1 MNRYRRATLANL
13 VEWARDYGNN
23 GSIALQ
29 SAEAIT
35 IFLGLSFATMT
46 TPVSLP
52 TEDIAPAQAA
62 SDLLSAYNCE
72 LPDWLHQCLDLA
84 HPSASSDEN
93 SRQWSERDRTLIA
106 SAFQLAYDL
115 HGDQQRKSGEL
126 YICHPIAVA
135 GLLRDLGGGAAM
147 IAAGFLHDVV
157 EDTEVR
163 IDEIKSKFGEE
174 TALLVEGV
182 TKLSKFE
189 FSSKKEQQAE
199 NFRRMFVAMA
209 QDIRVIV
216 VKLADRLHNMR
227 TLEHLRA
234 DRQLAISQE
243 TRDIFAPLADRLG
256 LGQIKW
262 ELEDLAFKYIEAEDY
277 RRIQDLVSE
286 KRQARES
293 RIDNVTEMIRHRLER
308 ANIKYIDISG
318 RPKHLYSI
326 YQKMRHQKKE
336 FSEIYDLTAI
346 RIIVESNQDCYL
358 ALAEIHDVFK
368 PIPGRFK
375 DYIGL
380 PKNNRYQ
387 SLHTT
392 VVGFTGT
399 PLEVQ
404 IRTLEMH
411 HVAEYGIAAHWIYK
425 SNPKTDRDLPE
436 AGKVP
441 TTRRTEVDE
450 KFGWLRQ
457 LLEWQND
464 VKDALEFD
472 DRLKDHLLERDVYVF
487 TPKGEVVS
495 LRQDS
500 TPVDFAYRIH
510 TEVGNHCAG
519 AKVNDRIVPLSRV
532 LINGDIVEIITR
544 ENSRPSL
551 DWLNFV
557 VSPGARNRITQWY
570 KRSHRD
576 ENIAR
581 GRELLERELGK
592 SGLES
597 LLKSDPMLSVA
608 QRCNYT
614 TVEDLLAGL
623 GYGEITQ
630 RMVVNRIREI
640 VKERQEPSAEL
651 PPTTAPKPTTAHS
664 SDFPILGIEGLLHH
678 LAGCCSP
685 IPGEPIVGLV
695 TRNSGISIHRQGCVN
710 VEQMD
715 GNRLLPVS
723 WNHHSTGDKPRT
735 YPVSVQLE
743 VLDRVGVLKDVLSRL
758 MDNRINVRSAN
769 VITHYAKPAI
779 IDLSIEVSDKTQ
791 LERCFSQIKQLS
803 DVLNIRRLS
812 QTEDKIL

>member
-1 MNRYRRATLANL
+1 
-13 VEWARDYGNN
+13 
-23 GSIALQ
+23 
-29 SAEAIT
+29 
-35 IFLGLSFATMT
+35 MT
-46 TPVSLP
+46 TPISIPADDVAVI
-52 TEDIAPAQAA
+52 EAP
-62 SDLLSAYNCE
+62 SDSATDSISTYNCDI
-72 LPDWLHQCLDLA
+72 PAWLRQCLDEA
-84 HPSASSDEN
+84 QHPDAIVSDEVN
-93 SRQWSERDRTLIA
+93 NLSKSDRLLIA
-106 SAFQLAYDL
+106 DAFQLAYDL
-115 HGDQQRKSGEL
+115 HGNQKRKSGEL

-157 EDTEVR
+157 EDTEVK
-163 IDEIKSKFGEE
+163 IGEIESRFGQE
-174 TALLVEGV
+174 TAHLVEGV

-199 NFRRMFVAMA
+199 NFRRMFIAMA

-216 VKLADRLHNMR
+216 VKLADRIHNMQ
-227 TLEHLRA
+227 TLDHLRA
-234 DRQLAISQE
+234 DRQLAIAQE

-277 RRIQDLVSE
+277 RRIQDLVAE
-286 KRQARES
+286 KRTAREA
-293 RIDNVTEMIRHRLER
+293 RIANVTEMIRHRLDRE
-308 ANIKYIDISG
+308 NIKYIDISG

-326 YQKMRHQKKE
+326 YQKMRYQKKE

-346 RIIVESNQDCYL
+346 RIIVESNQECYL
-358 ALAEIHDVFK
+358 ALAEIHDAFK

-425 SNPKTDRDLPE
+425 SNSKSEQGKPE
-436 AGKVP
+436 PGKVP

-450 KFGWLRQ
+450 KFSWLRQ

-464 VKDALEFD
+464 VKDAIEFD
-472 DRLKDHLLERDVYVF
+472 DHLKDHLLERDVYVF

-519 AKVNDRIVPLSRV
+519 AKVNDRIVPLSRT
-532 LINGDIVEIITR
+532 LKNGDIVEIITR

-592 SGLES
+592 NGLEA
-597 LLKSDPMLSVA
+597 LLKSEPMLSVA
-608 QRCNYT
+608 QRCNYV

-623 GYGEITQ
+623 GYGEVTQ
-630 RMVVNRIREI
+630 KMVVNRIREL
-640 VKERQEPSAEL
+640 VKDRQEPSVEL
-651 PPTTAPKPTTAHS
+651 PPTIAPKPTTSNS

-685 IPGEPIVGLV
+685 IPGEPIIGLV
-695 TRNSGISIHRQGCVN
+695 TRNSGISIHRQGCIN

-715 GNRLLPVS
+715 GNRLLPVG
-723 WNHHSTGDKPRT
+723 WNTQATNEKART

-758 MDNRINVRSAN
+758 TDNRINVRSAN
-769 VITHYAKPAI
+769 VITHYAKPAK

-791 LERCFSQIKQLS
+791 LERCFSQIKQMS

-812 QTEDKIL
+812 QTEDKVL

>member
-1 MNRYRRATLANL
+1 
-13 VEWARDYGNN
+13 
-23 GSIALQ
+23 
-29 SAEAIT
+29 
-35 IFLGLSFATMT
+35 MT
-46 TPVSLP
+46 
-52 TEDIAPAQAA
+52 
-62 SDLLSAYNCE
+62 YNCPIPE
-72 LPDWLHQCLDLA
+72 WLQQCLAVEPSGTPADLDVL
-84 HPSASSDEN
+84 PETLSD
-93 SRQWSERDRTLIA
+93 RQLIKN
-106 SAFQLAYDL
+106 AFQFAYKL
-115 HGDQQRKSGEL
+115 HGDQKRKSGEP

-157 EDTEVR
+157 EDTEIK
-163 IDEIKSKFGEE
+163 IDEIETRFGQE
-174 TALLVEGV
+174 TAHLVEGV

-199 NFRRMFVAMA
+199 NFRRMFIAMA

-227 TLEHLRA
+227 TLDHLRTE
-234 DRQLAISQE
+234 RQQAISQE

-256 LGQIKW
+256 LGRIKW
-262 ELEDLAFKYIEAEDY
+262 ELEDLSFKYIEAEDY
-277 RRIQDLVSE
+277 RRIQDLVAE
-286 KRQARES
+286 KRTARES
-293 RIDNVTEMIRHRLER
+293 RIANVTEMIRHRLER
-308 ANIKYIDISG
+308 AKIKYIDLSG

-326 YQKMRHQKKE
+326 YQKMRYQKKE

-346 RIIVESNQDCYL
+346 RIIVESNHECYL
-358 ALAEIHDVFK
+358 ALAEIHDIFK

-411 HVAEYGIAAHWIYK
+411 NVAEYGIAAHWKYK
-425 SNPKTDRDLPE
+425 ENAKSDKSEENPDASK
-436 AGKVP
+436 P
-441 TTRRTEVDE
+441 TPVRRTEVDE
-450 KFGWLRQ
+450 KFAWLRQ

-464 VKDALEFD
+464 VKDAIEFD
-472 DRLKDHLLERDVYVF
+472 DHLKDHLLERDVYVF

-495 LRQDS
+495 LRQGS
-500 TPVDFAYRIH
+500 TAVDFAYRIH

-519 AKVNDRIVPLSRV
+519 AKVNDRIVPLSRT
-532 LINGDIVEIITR
+532 LSNGDIVEIITR

-576 ENIAR
+576 ENVAR

-592 SGLES
+592 NGLEA
-597 LLKSDPMLSVA
+597 LLKSEPMLSVA
-608 QRCNYT
+608 VRCNYV

-630 RMVVNRIREI
+630 KTVVNRLRETI
-640 VKERQEPSAEL
+640 KDRETPTAEL
-651 PPTTAPKPTTAHS
+651 PPTIAPKQTTPQN
-664 SDFPILGIEGLLHH
+664 SDFPILGIEGLLHYI
-678 LAGCCSP
+678 AGCCSP
-685 IPGEPIVGLV
+685 IPGEPIIGIV
-695 TRNSGISIHRQGCVN
+695 TRNSGISIHRQGCIN

-723 WNHHSTGDKPRT
+723 WNTQIAKEKPRT
-735 YPVSVQLE
+735 YPVSIQLE

-758 MDNRINVRSAN
+758 TDNKVNVRSAN
-769 VITHYAKPAI
+769 VITHYAKPAT
-779 IDLSIEVSDKTQ
+779 IDLSIEVSDKAQ
-791 LERCFSQIKQLS
+791 LERCFAQIKQMS
-803 DVLNIRRLS
+803 DVLNIRRLTQS
-812 QTEDKIL
+812 EN

>member
-1 MNRYRRATLANL
+1 
-13 VEWARDYGNN
+13 
-23 GSIALQ
+23 
-29 SAEAIT
+29 
-35 IFLGLSFATMT
+35 MT
-46 TPVSLP
+46 TPISISVDDVAAMP
-52 TEDIAPAQAA
+52 TA
-62 SDLLSAYNCE
+62 STAMTYSCTIPE
-72 LPDWLHQCLDLA
+72 WLQQCLDEQN
-84 HPSASSDEN
+84 SD
-93 SRQWSERDRTLIA
+93 SPVDLDRQLIKN
-106 SAFQLAYDL
+106 AFQFAYKL
-115 HGDQQRKSGEL
+115 HGEQKRKSGEP

-157 EDTEVR
+157 EDTDIK
-163 IDEIKSKFGEE
+163 IDEIEARFGQE
-174 TALLVEGV
+174 TAHLVEGV

-199 NFRRMFVAMA
+199 NFRRMFIAMA

-227 TLEHLRA
+227 TLDHLRIE
-234 DRQLAISQE
+234 RQQAISQE

-256 LGQIKW
+256 LGRIKW
-262 ELEDLAFKYIEAEDY
+262 ELEDLSFKYIEAEDY
-277 RRIQDLVSE
+277 RRIQDLVAE
-286 KRQARES
+286 KRTAREA
-293 RIDNVTEMIRHRLER
+293 RIANVTEMIRHRLDR
-308 ANIKYIDISG
+308 AKIKYIDISG

-326 YQKMRHQKKE
+326 YQKMRYQKKE

-346 RIIVESNQDCYL
+346 RIIVESNHECYL
-358 ALAEIHDVFK
+358 ALAEIHDIFK

-411 HVAEYGIAAHWIYK
+411 NVAEYGIAAHWKYK
-425 SNPKTDRDLPE
+425 QTAKSDKAE
-436 AGKVP
+436 ADTESSKAT

-450 KFGWLRQ
+450 KFAWLRQ

-464 VKDALEFD
+464 VKDAIEFD
-472 DRLKDHLLERDVYVF
+472 DHLKDHLLERDVYVF

-495 LRQDS
+495 LRQGS
-500 TPVDFAYRIH
+500 TAVDFAYRIH

-519 AKVNDRIVPLSRV
+519 AKVNDRIVPLSRT
-532 LINGDIVEIITR
+532 LLNGDIVEIITR

-576 ENIAR
+576 ENVAR

-592 SGLES
+592 NGLEA
-597 LLKSDPMLSVA
+597 LLKSEPMLSVA
-608 QRCNYT
+608 QRCNYI

-623 GYGEITQ
+623 GYGEISQ
-630 RMVVNRIREI
+630 KMVVNRLREM
-640 VKERQEPSAEL
+640 VKDRETPTLEL
-651 PPTTAPKPTTAHS
+651 PPTTAPKPATPQN

-685 IPGEPIVGLV
+685 IPGEPIIGIV
-695 TRNSGISIHRQGCVN
+695 TRNSGISIHRQGCIN

-723 WNHHSTGDKPRT
+723 WNTQIAKEKPRT

-758 MDNRINVRSAN
+758 TDHKINVRSAN

-779 IDLSIEVSDKTQ
+779 IDLSIEVSDKAQ
-791 LERCFSQIKQLS
+791 LERCFAQIKQMS
-803 DVLNIRRLS
+803 DVLNIRRLTQS
-812 QTEDKIL
+812 EN

>member
-1 MNRYRRATLANL
+1 M
-13 VEWARDYGNN
+13 
-23 GSIALQ
+23 
-29 SAEAIT
+29 T
-35 IFLGLSFATMT
+35 IPL
-46 TPVSLP
+46 PVSASLSVPSISTDDDLP
-52 TEDIAPAQAA
+52 AH
-62 SDLLSAYNCE
+62 NCE
-72 LPDWLHQCLDLA
+72 IPDWLQQCLDGYQQ
-84 HPSASSDEN
+84 PGSPERPPASVANGTSSLSD
-93 SRQWSERDRTLIA
+93 RDLIA
-106 SAFQLAYDL
+106 SAFLFAYEL
-115 HGDQQRKSGEL
+115 HGTQQRKSGEP

-157 EDTEVR
+157 EDTEVK
-163 IDEIKSKFGEE
+163 IDEIESRFGTE
-174 TALLVEGV
+174 TAHLVEGV

-189 FSSKKEQQAE
+189 FSSKTEQQAE
-199 NFRRMFVAMA
+199 NFRRMFIAMA

-227 TLEHLRA
+227 TLDHLRT
-234 DRQLAISQE
+234 DRQQAISQE

-277 RRIQDLVSE
+277 RRIQDLVAE
-286 KRQARES
+286 KRTAREA
-293 RIDNVTEMIRHRLER
+293 RIANVTEMIRHRLER
-308 ANIKYIDISG
+308 AGIKHVDISG

-336 FSEIYDLTAI
+336 FNEIYDLTAI
-346 RIIVESNQDCYL
+346 RIIVESNQECYL
-358 ALAEIHDVFK
+358 ALAEIHDAFK

-380 PKNNRYQ
+380 PKSNRYQ

-404 IRTLEMH
+404 IRTREMH
-411 HVAEYGIAAHWIYK
+411 SVAEYGIAAHWIYK
-425 SNPKTDRDLPE
+425 EASKSEQGKPE
-436 AGKVP
+436 PGKSP
-441 TTRRTEVDE
+441 TPRRTEVDE
-450 KFGWLRQ
+450 KFAWLKQ

-464 VKDALEFD
+464 VKDAIEFG

-495 LRQDS
+495 LRQGS

-519 AKVNDRIVPLSRV
+519 AKVNERIVPLSRT
-532 LINGDIVEIITR
+532 LENGDIVEVITR

-592 SGLES
+592 KGLEA
-597 LLKSDPMLSVA
+597 LLKSEPMLSVA
-608 QRCNYT
+608 QRCNYV

-623 GYGEITQ
+623 GYGEVTQ
-630 RMVVNRIREI
+630 RLVVNRLREI
-640 VKERQEPSAEL
+640 VKDRQEPSGEL
-651 PPTTAPKPTTAHS
+651 PPTVDPKPQNAQS

-685 IPGEPIVGLV
+685 IPGEPIIGVV

-723 WNHHSTGDKPRT
+723 WNTQVTKEKPRT
-735 YPVSVQLE
+735 YPVSVQVE
-743 VLDRVGVLKDVLSRL
+743 VLDRVGVLKDVLFRL
-758 MDNRINVRSAN
+758 SDNRINVRSAN
-769 VITHYAKPAI
+769 VITHYARPAI
-779 IDLSIEVSDKTQ
+779 IDLSIEVSDKPQ
-791 LERCFSQIKQLS
+791 LERCFAQIKQMT

-812 QTEDKIL
+812 QTEEKV

>member
-1 MNRYRRATLANL
+1 
-13 VEWARDYGNN
+13 
-23 GSIALQ
+23 
-29 SAEAIT
+29 
-35 IFLGLSFATMT
+35 MT
-46 TPVSLP
+46 TP
-52 TEDIAPAQAA
+52 IA
-62 SDLLSAYNCE
+62 LSADDVDGVDLSPSEEMTYNCE
-72 LPDWLHQCLDLA
+72 IPEWLQHCLNAEQDAATPMDL
-84 HPSASSDEN
+84 
-93 SRQWSERDRTLIA
+93 DRKLIKN
-106 SAFQLAYDL
+106 AFQFAYEL
-115 HGDQQRKSGEL
+115 HGDQKRKSGEP

-157 EDTEVR
+157 EDTDVK
-163 IDEIKSKFGEE
+163 ISEIESRFGQE

-199 NFRRMFVAMA
+199 NFRRMFIAMA
-209 QDIRVIV
+209 KDIRVIV
-216 VKLADRLHNMR
+216 VKLADRVHNMR
-227 TLEHLRA
+227 TLDHLRT
-234 DRQLAISQE
+234 DRQQAISQE

-256 LGQIKW
+256 LGRIKW
-262 ELEDLAFKYIEAEDY
+262 ELEDLSFKYIEAEDY
-277 RRIQDLVSE
+277 RRIQDLVAE
-286 KRQARES
+286 KRTARES
-293 RIDNVTEMIRHRLER
+293 RIAGFTEMIRHRLDR
-308 ANIKYIDISG
+308 AGITYVDISG

-326 YQKMRHQKKE
+326 YQKMRYQKKE

-346 RIIVESNQDCYL
+346 RIIVESNHECYL
-358 ALAEIHDVFK
+358 ALAEIHDAFK

-411 HVAEYGIAAHWIYK
+411 NVAEYGIAAHWKYK
-425 SNPKTDRDLPE
+425 EASKADKSEAETTETSKSLP
-436 AGKVP
+436 
-441 TTRRTEVDE
+441 TRRTEVDE
-450 KFGWLRQ
+450 KFSWLRQ

-464 VKDALEFD
+464 VKDAIEFD
-472 DRLKDHLLERDVYVF
+472 DHLRDHLLERDVYVF
-487 TPKGEVVS
+487 TPKGEVIS
-495 LRQDS
+495 LRQGS
-500 TPVDFAYRIH
+500 TPIDFAYRIH

-519 AKVNDRIVPLSRV
+519 AKVNDRIVPLSRT
-532 LINGDIVEIITR
+532 LINGDIVEVIVR
-544 ENSRPSL
+544 ENSHPSL

-570 KRSHRD
+570 KRSNRD
-576 ENIAR
+576 ENVAR
-581 GRELLERELGK
+581 GKELLERELGK
-592 SGLES
+592 NGLEA
-597 LLKSDPMLSVA
+597 LLKSDPMIAVA
-608 QRCNYT
+608 QRCNYVS
-614 TVEDLLAGL
+614 VEDLLAGL

-630 RMVVNRIREI
+630 KMVVNRLRENI
-640 VKERQEPSAEL
+640 KAREPLVDDL
-651 PPTTAPKPTTAHS
+651 PPTTAPKPTNSAQG

-685 IPGEPIVGLV
+685 IPGEPIIGIV
-695 TRNSGISIHRQGCVN
+695 TRSSGISVHRQGCVN

-723 WNHHSTGDKPRT
+723 WNTQITKEKPRT

-743 VLDRVGVLKDVLSRL
+743 VLDRVGVFKDILSRL
-758 MDNRINVRSAN
+758 TDYKINVRSAN

-779 IDLSIEVSDKTQ
+779 IDLSIEVSDKSQ
-791 LERCFSQIKQLS
+791 LERCLAQIKQMS
-803 DVLNIRRLS
+803 DILNIRRLT
-812 QTEDKIL
+812 QVEN

>member
-1 MNRYRRATLANL
+1 
-13 VEWARDYGNN
+13 
-23 GSIALQ
+23 
-29 SAEAIT
+29 
-35 IFLGLSFATMT
+35 MT
-46 TPVSLP
+46 TPIPVS
-52 TEDIAPAQAA
+52 TDDVAAIATTRK
-62 SDLLSAYNCE
+62 SADRSSSVYSCE
-72 LPDWLHQCLDLA
+72 IPDWLQECLDA
-84 HPSASSDEN
+84 AKIPNKTVNAESNSSVD
-93 SRQWSERDRTLIA
+93 RDRLLIA

-115 HGDQQRKSGEL
+115 HGDQKRKSGEL

-157 EDTEVR
+157 EDTDTKIE
-163 IDEIKSKFGEE
+163 EIEAKFGAE
-174 TALLVEGV
+174 TAHLVEGV

-216 VKLADRLHNMR
+216 VKLADRVHNMR
-227 TLEHLRA
+227 TLDHLRA

-286 KRQARES
+286 KRTAREA
-293 RIDNVTEMIRHRLER
+293 RIANVTEMIRHRLDR
-308 ANIKYIDISG
+308 ASIKYLDISG

-326 YQKMRHQKKE
+326 YQKMRYQKKE

-346 RIIVESNQDCYL
+346 RIIVETNQECYL
-358 ALAEIHDVFK
+358 ALAEIHDAFK

-425 SNPKTDRDLPE
+425 SNAKSEQSKPE
-436 AGKVP
+436 PGKV
-441 TTRRTEVDE
+441 TTNRRTEVDE

-464 VKDALEFD
+464 VKDAIEFD

-519 AKVNDRIVPLSRV
+519 AKVNDRIVPLSRT
-532 LINGDIVEIITR
+532 LKNGDIVEIITR

-576 ENIAR
+576 ENVAR

-592 SGLES
+592 NGLEA
-597 LLKSDPMLSVA
+597 LLKSEPMLTVA
-608 QRCNYT
+608 QRCNYV

-623 GYGEITQ
+623 GYGEVTQ
-630 RMVVNRIREI
+630 KMVVNRIREI
-640 VKERQEPSAEL
+640 VKDRQEPSAVL
-651 PPTTAPKPTTAHS
+651 PPTTAPKQTSTS

-685 IPGEPIVGLV
+685 IPGEPIIGVV

-723 WNHHSTGDKPRT
+723 WNPQSTGDKPRT

-758 MDNRINVRSAN
+758 TDNRINVRSAN
-769 VITHYAKPAI
+769 VITHYAKPAT
-779 IDLSIEVSDKTQ
+779 IDLSIEVSDKNQ
-791 LERCFSQIKQLS
+791 LERCFSQIKQMS
-803 DVLNIRRLS
+803 DVLNIRRVS
-812 QTEDKIL
+812 QTEEKA

>member
-1 MNRYRRATLANL
+1 
-13 VEWARDYGNN
+13 
-23 GSIALQ
+23 
-29 SAEAIT
+29 
-35 IFLGLSFATMT
+35 MT
-46 TPVSLP
+46 TPHAISADNTDDVAVIM
-52 TEDIAPAQAA
+52 IADAKMT
-62 SDLLSAYNCE
+62 YNCD
-72 LPDWLHQCLDLA
+72 LPEWLQQCLDEITNHQEINL
-84 HPSASSDEN
+84 PGLELEASEIVGVDLD
-93 SRQWSERDRTLIA
+93 RQLIGN
-106 SAFQLAYDL
+106 AFQFAYDL
-115 HGDQQRKSGEL
+115 HGDQKRKSGEP
-126 YICHPIAVA
+126 YICHPVAVA

-147 IAAGFLHDVV
+147 IAAGFLHDIV
-157 EDTEVR
+157 EDTE
-163 IDEIKSKFGEE
+163 IKIEEIESRFGTE
-174 TALLVEGV
+174 TAHLVEGV

-199 NFRRMFVAMA
+199 NFRRMFIAMA

-227 TLEHLRA
+227 TLEHLRIE
-234 DRQLAISQE
+234 RQQAISQE

-256 LGQIKW
+256 LGKIKW

-277 RRIQDLVSE
+277 HRIQDLVAE
-286 KRQARES
+286 KRTARES
-293 RIDNVTEMIRHRLER
+293 RIANVTEMIRHRLDR
-308 ANIKYIDISG
+308 AEIKYVDISG

-326 YQKMRHQKKE
+326 YQKMRYQKKE

-346 RIIVESNQDCYL
+346 RIIVESNHECYL
-358 ALAEIHDVFK
+358 ALAEIHDAFK

-411 HVAEYGIAAHWIYK
+411 NVAEYGIAAHWKYK
-425 SNPKTDRDLPE
+425 EAAKESATPE
-436 AGKVP
+436 PSKVT

-450 KFGWLRQ
+450 KFSWLRQ

-464 VKDALEFD
+464 VKDAIEFD
-472 DRLKDHLLERDVYVF
+472 DHLKDHLLERDVYVF

-495 LRQDS
+495 LRQGS
-500 TPVDFAYRIH
+500 TPIDFAYRIH

-519 AKVNDRIVPLSRV
+519 AKVNERIVPLSRT

-544 ENSRPSL
+544 ENCHPSL

-557 VSPGARNRITQWY
+557 VSPGARNRIAQWY

-576 ENIAR
+576 ENVSR

-592 SGLES
+592 NGLEA
-597 LLKSDPMLSVA
+597 LLKSEPMLTVA
-608 QRCNYT
+608 QRCNYI

-630 RMVVNRIREI
+630 KMVVNRLRDLVKDREAPTI
-640 VKERQEPSAEL
+640 EL
-651 PPTTAPKPTTAHS
+651 PPTTAPKSTNPNN

-685 IPGEPIVGLV
+685 IPGEPIIGIV
-695 TRNSGISIHRQGCVN
+695 TRSSGISIHCQGCTN

-715 GNRLLPVS
+715 GDRLLPVS
-723 WNHHSTGDKPRT
+723 WNTQASKEKART

-743 VLDRVGVLKDVLSRL
+743 VLDRVGVLKDILSRL
-758 MDNRINVRSAN
+758 TDNRINVRSAN
-769 VITHYAKPAI
+769 VITHYAKPAL
-779 IDLSIEVSDKTQ
+779 IDLSIEVSDKSQ
-791 LERCFSQIKQLS
+791 LERCLAQIKQMS
-803 DVLNIRRLS
+803 DILNIRRLT
-812 QTEDKIL
+812 QAEN

>member
-1 MNRYRRATLANL
+1 MIKPASTSTADD
-13 VEWARDYGNN
+13 VDVAM
-23 GSIALQ
+23 
-29 SAEAIT
+29 
-35 IFLGLSFATMT
+35 MT
-46 TPVSLP
+46 
-52 TEDIAPAQAA
+52 A
-62 SDLLSAYNCE
+62 SGDELTYNCPIPE
-72 LPDWLHQCLDLA
+72 WLEQCLAAPQSSEKSTDL
-84 HPSASSDEN
+84 D
-93 SRQWSERDRTLIA
+93 RQLIKN
-106 SAFQLAYDL
+106 AFQFAYDL
-115 HGDQQRKSGEL
+115 HGDQKRKSGEP

-157 EDTEVR
+157 EDTDVK
-163 IDEIKSKFGEE
+163 IDEIETRFGQE
-174 TALLVEGV
+174 TAHLVEGV

-199 NFRRMFVAMA
+199 NFRRMFIAMA

-227 TLEHLRA
+227 TLDHLRS

-256 LGQIKW
+256 LGRIKW
-262 ELEDLAFKYIEAEDY
+262 ELEDLSFKYIEAEDY

-286 KRQARES
+286 KRAAREA
-293 RIDNVTEMIRHRLER
+293 RIANVTEMIRHRLDR
-308 ANIKYIDISG
+308 AKIKYVDISG

-326 YQKMRHQKKE
+326 YQKMRYQKKE

-346 RIIVESNQDCYL
+346 RIIVESNHECYL

-411 HVAEYGIAAHWIYK
+411 NVAEYGIAAHWKYK
-425 SNPKTDRDLPE
+425 E
-436 AGKVP
+436 AGKSDKAGSESTEVGKA
-441 TTRRTEVDE
+441 TTNRRTEVDE
-450 KFGWLRQ
+450 KFAWLRQ

-464 VKDALEFD
+464 VKDAIEFD
-472 DRLKDHLLERDVYVF
+472 DHLKDHLLERDVYVF

-495 LRQDS
+495 LRQGS
-500 TPVDFAYRIH
+500 TAVDFAYRIH

-519 AKVNDRIVPLSRV
+519 AKVNDRIVPLSRT

-570 KRSHRD
+570 KRSNRD
-576 ENIAR
+576 ENVAR

-592 SGLES
+592 NGLEA
-597 LLKSDPMLSVA
+597 LLKSEPMLSVA
-608 QRCNYT
+608 QRCNYV

-630 RMVVNRIREI
+630 KMVVNRLREI
-640 VKERQEPSAEL
+640 VKDREAPSPEL
-651 PPTTAPKPTTAHS
+651 PPTVAPKSTSQS

-685 IPGEPIVGLV
+685 IPGEPIIGIV

-710 VEQMD
+710 VDQID

-723 WNHHSTGDKPRT
+723 WNTQIAKEKPRT

-743 VLDRVGVLKDVLSRL
+743 VLDRVGVLKDILSRL
-758 MDNRINVRSAN
+758 TDHKINVRSAN

-779 IDLSIEVSDKTQ
+779 IDLSIEVSDKSQ
-791 LERCFSQIKQLS
+791 LERCLAQIKPMS
-803 DVLNIRRLS
+803 DVLNIRRMS
-812 QTEDKIL
+812 QSTDR

>member
-1 MNRYRRATLANL
+1 
-13 VEWARDYGNN
+13 
-23 GSIALQ
+23 
-29 SAEAIT
+29 
-35 IFLGLSFATMT
+35 MT
-46 TPVSLP
+46 TSIPVSA
-52 TEDIAPAQAA
+52 DDVAAIDAA
-62 SDLLSAYNCE
+62 STAPDDSSSTYNCE
-72 LPDWLHQCLDLA
+72 IPQWLQECLDA
-84 HPSASSDEN
+84 AKNHNATVNEEANGTVD
-93 SRQWSERDRTLIA
+93 RDRLLIA
-106 SAFQLAYDL
+106 NAFQLAYDL
-115 HGDQQRKSGEL
+115 HGDQKRKSGEL

-157 EDTEVR
+157 EDTDTKIE
-163 IDEIKSKFGEE
+163 EIEAMFGTE
-174 TALLVEGV
+174 TAHLVEGV

-199 NFRRMFVAMA
+199 NFRRMFIAMA

-227 TLEHLRA
+227 TLDHLRA

-286 KRQARES
+286 KRTAREA
-293 RIDNVTEMIRHRLER
+293 RIANVTEMIRHRLER
-308 ANIKYIDISG
+308 EKIKYLDISG

-326 YQKMRHQKKE
+326 YQKMRYQKKE

-346 RIIVESNQDCYL
+346 RIIVETNQDCYL
-358 ALAEIHDVFK
+358 ALAEIHDAFK

-425 SNPKTDRDLPE
+425 SNSKSDRDKAEP
-436 AGKVP
+436 GKV
-441 TTRRTEVDE
+441 TTNRRTEVDE

-464 VKDALEFD
+464 VKDAIEFD

-519 AKVNDRIVPLSRV
+519 AKVNDRIVPLSRT
-532 LINGDIVEIITR
+532 LKNGDIVEIITR

-576 ENIAR
+576 ENVAR

-592 SGLES
+592 NGLEA
-597 LLKSDPMLSVA
+597 LLKSEPMLTVA
-608 QRCNYT
+608 QRCNYV
-614 TVEDLLAGL
+614 TVEDLLAGM
-623 GYGEITQ
+623 GYGEVTQ
-630 RMVVNRIREI
+630 KMVVNRIREI
-640 VKERQEPSAEL
+640 VKDRQEPSVAL
-651 PPTTAPKPTTAHS
+651 PPTTAPKPTATS

-678 LAGCCSP
+678 LAGCCGP
-685 IPGEPIVGLV
+685 IPGEPIIGVV
-695 TRNSGISIHRQGCVN
+695 TRNSGISIHRQGCAN

-723 WNHHSTGDKPRT
+723 WNPQSTNDKPRT

-758 MDNRINVRSAN
+758 TDNRINVRSAN
-769 VITHYAKPAI
+769 VITHYAKPAT
-779 IDLSIEVSDKTQ
+779 IDLSIEVSDKNQ
-791 LERCFSQIKQLS
+791 LERCFSQIKQMS
-803 DVLNIRRLS
+803 DVLNIRRVS
-812 QTEDKIL
+812 QTEDKVI

>member
-1 MNRYRRATLANL
+1 
-13 VEWARDYGNN
+13 
-23 GSIALQ
+23 
-29 SAEAIT
+29 
-35 IFLGLSFATMT
+35 
-46 TPVSLP
+46 
-52 TEDIAPAQAA
+52 
-62 SDLLSAYNCE
+62 
-72 LPDWLHQCLDLA
+72 
-84 HPSASSDEN
+84 
-93 SRQWSERDRTLIA
+93 
-106 SAFQLAYDL
+106 
-115 HGDQQRKSGEL
+115 
-126 YICHPIAVA
+126 
-135 GLLRDLGGGAAM
+135 
-147 IAAGFLHDVV
+147 
-157 EDTEVR
+157 
-163 IDEIKSKFGEE
+163 
-174 TALLVEGV
+174 
-182 TKLSKFE
+182 
-189 FSSKKEQQAE
+189 
-199 NFRRMFVAMA
+199 
-209 QDIRVIV
+209 
-216 VKLADRLHNMR
+216 VKLADRVHNMR
-227 TLEHLRA
+227 TLDHLRA

-277 RRIQDLVSE
+277 RRIQDLVAE
-286 KRQARES
+286 KRTARES
-293 RIDNVTEMIRHRLER
+293 RIANVTEMIRHRLNR
-308 ANIKYIDISG
+308 ANIKFLDISG

-326 YQKMRHQKKE
+326 YQKMRYQKKE

-346 RIIVESNQDCYL
+346 RIIVETNQECYL
-358 ALAEIHDVFK
+358 ALAEIHDAFK

-404 IRTLEMH
+404 IRTMEMH
-411 HVAEYGIAAHWIYK
+411 QVAEYGIAAHWIYK
-425 SNPKTDRDLPE
+425 SNAKAEP
-436 AGKVP
+436 GKVEP
-441 TTRRTEVDE
+441 GKVTTNRRTEVDE

-464 VKDALEFD
+464 VKDAIEFD

-519 AKVNDRIVPLSRV
+519 AKVNDRIVPLSRI
-532 LINGDIVEIITR
+532 LKNGDIVEVITR

-576 ENIAR
+576 ENVAR

-592 SGLES
+592 NGLEA
-597 LLKSDPMLSVA
+597 LLKSEPMLTVA
-608 QRCNYT
+608 QRCNYV

-623 GYGEITQ
+623 GYGEVTQ
-630 RMVVNRIREI
+630 KMVVNRIREI
-640 VKERQEPSAEL
+640 VKDRQEPSAIL
-651 PPTTAPKPTTAHS
+651 PPTTAPKPNSTS

-685 IPGEPIVGLV
+685 IPGEPIIGVV
-695 TRNSGISIHRQGCVN
+695 TRNSGISIHRQGCAN
-710 VEQMD
+710 VEHMD

-723 WNHHSTGDKPRT
+723 WNPQSSNDKPRT

-743 VLDRVGVLKDVLSRL
+743 VLDRVGVFKDVLSRL
-758 MDNRINVRSAN
+758 TDNRINVRSAN
-769 VITHYAKPAI
+769 VITHYAKPAT
-779 IDLSIEVSDKTQ
+779 IDLSIEVSDKHQ
-791 LERCFSQIKQLS
+791 LERCFSQIKQMS
-803 DVLNIRRLS
+803 DVLNIRRVS
-812 QTEDKIL
+812 QSEDKASG

>member
-1 MNRYRRATLANL
+1 
-13 VEWARDYGNN
+13 
-23 GSIALQ
+23 
-29 SAEAIT
+29 
-35 IFLGLSFATMT
+35 MT
-46 TPVSLP
+46 TPLS
-52 TEDIAPAQAA
+52 
-62 SDLLSAYNCE
+62 LSADDVEDVAVMN
-72 LPDWLHQCLDLA
+72 PDHPAKTYDCDIPEWLQQCLDGAQSADTLVDIDA
-84 HPSASSDEN
+84 HAEII
-93 SRQWSERDRTLIA
+93 RQRQLIKN
-106 SAFQLAYDL
+106 AFQFAYDL
-115 HGDQQRKSGEL
+115 HGDQKRKSGEP

-147 IAAGFLHDVV
+147 IAAGFLHDIV
-157 EDTEVR
+157 EDTDIK
-163 IDEIKSKFGEE
+163 IDEIESRFGHE
-174 TALLVEGV
+174 TAHLVEGV

-227 TLEHLRA
+227 TLDHLRTE
-234 DRQLAISQE
+234 RQQAISQE

-256 LGQIKW
+256 LGRIKW
-262 ELEDLAFKYIEAEDY
+262 ELEDLSFKYIEAEDY
-277 RRIQDLVSE
+277 RRIQDLVAE
-286 KRQARES
+286 KRTAREA
-293 RIDNVTEMIRHRLER
+293 RIANVTEMIRHRLDR
-308 ANIKYIDISG
+308 AEIKYVDISG

-326 YQKMRHQKKE
+326 YQKMRYQKKE

-346 RIIVESNQDCYL
+346 RIIVESNHECYL

-411 HVAEYGIAAHWIYK
+411 NVAEYGIAAHWKYK
-425 SNPKTDRDLPE
+425 QSAKSEVGTTE
-436 AGKVP
+436 ASKA
-441 TTRRTEVDE
+441 TTPRRTEVDE
-450 KFGWLRQ
+450 KFAWLKQ

-464 VKDALEFD
+464 VKDAIEFD

-495 LRQDS
+495 LRQGS
-500 TPVDFAYRIH
+500 TPIDFAYRIH

-519 AKVNDRIVPLSRV
+519 AKVNERIVPLSRTLV
-532 LINGDIVEIITR
+532 NGDIVEVITR
-544 ENSRPSL
+544 ENSHPSL

-570 KRSHRD
+570 KKSHRD
-576 ENIAR
+576 ENVAR

-592 SGLES
+592 NGLEA
-597 LLKSDPMLSVA
+597 LLKSEPMLAVA
-608 QRCNYT
+608 QRCNYV

-630 RMVVNRIREI
+630 KMVVNRLREM
-640 VKERQEPSAEL
+640 VKDRETPTLDL
-651 PPTTAPKPTTAHS
+651 PLTTAPKQNSPQN

-685 IPGEPIVGLV
+685 IPGEPIIGIV

-723 WNHHSTGDKPRT
+723 WNTQIAKEKPRT

-743 VLDRVGVLKDVLSRL
+743 VLDRVGVFKDVLSRL
-758 MDNRINVRSAN
+758 TDNKINVRSAN

-779 IDLSIEVSDKTQ
+779 IDLSIEVSDKSQ
-791 LERCFSQIKQLS
+791 LERCFNQIKQMS
-803 DVLNIRRLS
+803 DVLNIRRLTQS
-812 QTEDKIL
+812 EN